1 MIGAA
6 ANQMY
11 GVRHVP
17 VAVARIPATAG
28 AAKNERWPPVM
39 CMPIAVPRTRGE
51 NVRAMSAA
59 AGPWYDPETMPSTMR
74 SARSC
79 QYEPAVASATLA
91 APMRKSPPTMTTRE
105 PTRSASMPHGALAR
119 PAAME
124 NAETAKPLSA

>member
-1 MIGAA
+1 
-6 ANQMY
+6 MY

-17 VAVARIPATAG
+17 VAVARMPATAG

-51 NVRAMSAA
+51 NMRAISAA
-59 AGPWYDPETMPSTMR
+59 AGPWYEPETMPSTMR

-91 APMRKSPPTMTTRE
+91 APMRNNPPTITILE
-105 PTRSASMPHGALAR
+105 PTRSARTPHGAFAR
-119 PAAME
+119 PAAIE
-124 NAETAKPLSA
+124 NADTANPLWP